1 MAPLFLWRLDV
12 KQNGYIADLIKQVC
26 FCVLFARDGR
36 PWSCYLT
43 SSLVYVR
50 WVSAP
55 TCWAEDLLIEI
66 RKTTFLRFWTFNY
79 ICKRQSST
87 RRLSVKLSAN
97 LAVAMFNKT
106 DKVLCKVLAP
116 CSSVESGRRNSSFHG
131 ELTEFKVQ
139 LYGFQSS
146 VQSTAI
152 ALTFDRW
159 WQLLAQGMKRFTK
172 RRRPTSVLLVL
183 HFSFLL
189 RVLHNA
195 MTQRSHFFPYLVES
209 TFLLTFSSSS
219 LTVTWNVLCSLELPC
234 VRRQAEPV
242 YNEWLKMLAFMPT
255 TIATTTSC
263 VELTLHFIPF
273 GSEVGGE
280 GTCQKEHSDFKG
292 GTFKGQHMTA
302 KGTLAENVPTS
313 KEENITA
320 KRNISTSKGNTQK
333 EHARSKD

>member
-1 MAPLFLWRLDV
+1 
-12 KQNGYIADLIKQVC
+12 
-26 FCVLFARDGR
+26 
-36 PWSCYLT
+36 
-43 SSLVYVR
+43 
-50 WVSAP
+50 
-55 TCWAEDLLIEI
+55 
-66 RKTTFLRFWTFNY
+66 
-79 ICKRQSST
+79 
-87 RRLSVKLSAN
+87 
-97 LAVAMFNKT
+97 MFNKT

-219 LTVTWNVLCSLELPC
+219 LTLTWNVLCSLELPC

-242 YNEWLKMLAFMPT
+242 YNEWLKMLAFDANNNSHNNFLCWTDPAFYILWLCGGRRRDMP
-255 TIATTTSC
+255 
-263 VELTLHFIPF
+263 
-273 GSEVGGE
+273 E
-280 GTCQKEHSDFKG
+280 GAFRLQRRNTRKEHSI
-292 GTFKGQHMTA
+292 FKGQHMTA
-302 KGTLAENVPTS
+302 E
-313 KEENITA
+313 
-320 KRNISTSKGNTQK
+320 RNISRERTNIKGGKYNRQK
-333 EHARSKD
+333 EYCDFKGEHRKGTCQIKGLTYDLQVQFLGWGWRQPAVNREPNIQADWQGGIQKTETKQFAVRHCSIKEDYRYFCQFWTWNRTCVLALEKLLTSTNLNLDGQNHLTK